1 MNRWLVFTGIG
12 FELIGL
18 IVLGVWIGKELENI
32 KPFGGLWVAICILTA
47 FVLWFIHLLVLL
59 KRVNTD

>member
-18 IVLGVWIGKELENI
+18 IVLGVWLGQELEKQ
-32 KPFGGLWVAICILTA
+32 KPFGGLWVAICILSA
-47 FVLWFIHLLVLL
+47 LFLWFVHLLLLL